1 MAKKSEILVLNTLR
15 SSLKE
20 EICINGLTAE
30 ETHGYLAQD
39 RSRRKSKNS

>member
-1 MAKKSEILVLNTLR
+1 MAKMGILVLNTLR

-30 ETHGYLAQD
+30 GNAWRLETGLIK
-39 RSRRKSKNS
+39 RKSKNG